1 MTRDHEAVAP
11 RDRRVERTKRLL
23 TEALMELVRERDY
36 DDITVQDILDRADV
50 GRSTFY
56 AHFRNKDQLLLGD
69 FGRGLAAHPC
79 PTGPFHLFAH
89 LAENYGLYRSLAGT
103 EGLPA
108 AMNRLRGSI
117 ADAWRERLGEGGPA
131 RGEGSVAPEVA
142 ECFLT
147 GAWMAVVEWWL
158 EAGMPYPPARMN
170 EMLSRLAAGS
180 LTVSGLRAVT
190 PGQPPPT
197 TRRSPDRE

>member
-1 MTRDHEAVAP
+1 LTRDRHTGP
-11 RDRRVERTKRLL
+11 RRDRRVERTQRLL

-56 AHFRNKDQLLLGD
+56 AHFRNKDQLLLGN
-69 FGRGLAAHPC
+69 FGRELAAQPL
-79 PTGPFHLFAH
+79 PSGEFHLFAH

-108 AMNRLRGSI
+108 AMNRLRSSV
-117 ADAWRERLGEGGPA
+117 AESWRERL
-131 RGEGSVAPEVA
+131 EGSAEAGGARAVAPDVA
-142 ECFLT
+142 ERFLT

-158 EAGMPYPPARMN
+158 KAGMPYPPDRMH
-170 EMLSRLAAGS
+170 EMLGLLAAGS
-180 LTVSGLRAVT
+180 LAAADLRADS
-190 PGQPPPT
+190 PEAPPRP
-197 TRRSPDRE
+197 RLG